1 MTNDINGTF
10 SRLLD
15 GYLLPLGWKLLG
27 AVAIWIIGGWI
38 IRFIARLAASA
49 MGRHSVEP
57 TLSRYAES
65 TLKVVLRVILVIAI
79 LSVVGVETTSF
90 AALLAAAGIAIGAAW
105 AGLLANFAAGVF
117 LVLLRP
123 FKVGDFITAAGV
135 TGTVREIGLF
145 ATAIDQ
151 PDNVRTILGNNKIFG
166 DTIVNFDS
174 NAYRRVD
181 LGAQLAHGVD
191 PHQAMSLIRARLIQV
206 QNVLAVPP
214 PDVEILELN
223 ASGTKL
229 VVRPYCA
236 NADYWQVYFDVN
248 ETLLE
253 LGNQNGWPV
262 PAPRQV
268 VLQAGTRAA

>member
-1 MTNDINGTF
+1 MTTDLNGNF
-10 SRLLD
+10 SRLVD

-38 IRFIARLAASA
+38 IRLIAGLAVGA
-49 MGRHSVEP
+49 MVRHKVEP
-57 TLSRYAES
+57 TLSRYTES
-65 TLKVVLRVILVIAI
+65 TLKVVLRIILVIAI

-117 LVLLRP
+117 LVMLRP
-123 FKVGDFITAAGV
+123 FKVGDFITVAGV
-135 TGTVREIGLF
+135 SGTVREIGLF
-145 ATAIDQ
+145 ATAIDL
-151 PDNVRTILGNNKIFG
+151 PDNVRAILGNNKIFS

-191 PHQAMSLIRARLIQV
+191 PHQAMSLIRARLAQV
-206 QNVLAVPP
+206 QNVLSAPP
-214 PDVEILELN
+214 PDVEILEFN
-223 ASGTKL
+223 AAGTKL

>member
-1 MTNDINGTF
+1 MTTDLNGNF
-10 SRLLD
+10 SRLVD

-27 AVAIWIIGGWI
+27 AVAIWIIGGSI
-38 IRFIARLAASA
+38 IRLIAGLAVGA
-49 MGRHSVEP
+49 MVRHKVEP
-57 TLSRYAES
+57 TLSRYTES
-65 TLKVVLRVILVIAI
+65 TLKVVLRIILVIAI

-117 LVLLRP
+117 LVMLRP
-123 FKVGDFITAAGV
+123 FKVGDFITVAGV
-135 TGTVREIGLF
+135 SGTVREIGLF
-145 ATAIDQ
+145 ATAIDL
-151 PDNVRTILGNNKIFG
+151 PDNVRAILGNNKIFS

-191 PHQAMSLIRARLIQV
+191 PHQAMSLIRARLAQV
-206 QNVLAVPP
+206 QNVLSAPP
-214 PDVEILELN
+214 PDVEILEFN
-223 ASGTKL
+223 AAGTKL